1 MMLEILFLLG
11 FSLHNLEEAV
21 WLPAWSRHASKF
33 HPEVKRNEFHFAVLV
48 VTAIG
53 YLLTLLHFA
62 DNKNNMV
69 VQSIYY
75 GFVLMMCLNVLF
87 PHLIATILLK
97 RYAPGLVTG
106 LLLNLPFGIFLI
118 QQGLSHGTG
127 PLDLIVSA
135 LLITIIM
142 LALINLLF
150 RIGAKIIEP
159 Y

>member
-1 MMLEILFLLG
+1 MLEILFLLG
-11 FSLHNLEEAV
+11 FSLHNLEEAI
-21 WLPAWSRHASKF
+21 WLPAWSKHASSF
-33 HPEVKRNEFHFAVLV
+33 HPEVRKNEFHFAVIV

-62 DNKNNMV
+62 DDKNNPLIQNV
-69 VQSIYY
+69 YY

-87 PHLIATILLK
+87 PHLIATVVLK

-106 LLLNLPFGIFLI
+106 LLLNLPFGLLLVR
-118 QQGLSHGTG
+118 QALSHGTA
-127 PLDLIVSA
+127 LLYLVISA
-135 LLITIIM
+135 LSITVIM

-150 RIGAKIIEP
+150 KIGGKIIEP